1 MGTQPAGIAQLAPL
15 SSASAPSQTRFFS
28 GGGGSRGN
36 WIYGSSYNSR
46 SQAAIETVH
55 SVLNAYLR
63 SKFLERKAFSES
75 WGPDVMKMQ
84 WVYRTARTSILAPNG
99 AGPSAYEMLFGFS
112 PRLGSS
118 ATTCTDAFWARFWS
132 ERLEKLRQLNDEV
145 LEQWK
150 EQQRE
155 TTPSRKVAAGTIVY
169 VKRQHVDRELATNT
183 GEKTHISRRLQP
195 LADGPFVLVV
205 KDIGAALQVRSLAPP
220 PASAGADTGDGA
232 REKDNKASTV
242 HKRRAF
248 MF

>member
-1 MGTQPAGIAQLAPL
+1 
-15 SSASAPSQTRFFS
+15 
-28 GGGGSRGN
+28 
-36 WIYGSSYNSR
+36 
-46 SQAAIETVH
+46 
-55 SVLNAYLR
+55 
-63 SKFLERKAFSES
+63 
-75 WGPDVMKMQ
+75 MKMQ

-220 PASAGADTGDGA
+220 PTSAGADTGDEA
-232 REKDNKASTV
+232 REKDNKAFCTICCARPQMEVATPFLRFRPLCSSASTP
-242 HKRRAF
+242 AF
-248 MF
+248 PPLPPQCSIARCI